1 MKRINPRDVYG
12 ETLVKLGEQNPNIVV
27 LDADLSKSTKT
38 YKFGERFPDR
48 FFNMG
53 IAEANM
59 VSVAA
64 GLASCGKIVFASTF
78 AVFVPGKTYDQI
90 RMSVAYS
97 NMNVKLFCTH
107 AGINVGKD
115 GFSHQMIEDIALMR
129 VLPNMKVFAPSD
141 PYQAGRVAELMAEH
155 YGPMYARV
163 SREPMYQ
170 IYESDVLEEME
181 IGKSIKVRDGDDIT
195 LLAHGLMLHECI
207 LAARDLEKKGI
218 SAEVIDI
225 WSIKPLDE
233 NEIIKSARKTGR
245 VITVE
250 EHSIIGGA
258 GSAVA
263 ELIAEKGINA
273 KFKRMGIMDVFS
285 ESGDPRDLFEKY
297 GISKE
302 HIVKN
307 SMEMCSD

>member
-1 MKRINPRDVYG
+1 MKRVNPRDIYG
-12 ETLVKLGEQNPNIVV
+12 DTLVKLGEQNPNIVV

-38 YKFGERFPDR
+38 YKFGQRFPNR

-59 VSVAA
+59 ISVAA
-64 GLASCGKIVFASTF
+64 GLASCGKIAFASTF

-115 GFSHQMIEDIALMR
+115 GFSHQMIEDLALMR

-163 SREPMYQ
+163 SREPMYPV
-170 IYESDVLEEME
+170 YEKEVLEEME
-181 IGKSIKVRDGDDIT
+181 IGKAVVVRDGEDVT
-195 LLAHGLMLHECI
+195 LLAHGLMLHECL
-207 LAARDLEKKGI
+207 LAAEDLKKKGI
-218 SAEVIDI
+218 EAEVIDI

-233 NEIIKSARKTGR
+233 KTITKSARKTGR
-245 VITVE
+245 VITAE

-263 ELIAEKGINA
+263 ELIAEKGLEV
-273 KFKRMGIMDVFS
+273 KFKRIGIRDVFS
-285 ESGDPRDLFEKY
+285 ESGDPKDLFKKY
-297 GISKE
+297 GLSKE
-302 HIVKN
+302 HIAKEVI
-307 SMEMCSD
+307 EMT